1 MESGLSNTR
10 TYYVPLI
17 TDDRGRTLAVHLY
30 HRPATGKVLWLFTS
44 EQRGLSFLSRFMSQP
59 DEKEKAV
66 RQIVEARGP
75 EATSRGLHFGEH
87 VSANTLEEIKR
98 DLERWGVDRLIVDPG
113 FPEEGQRVYELP
125 RDLPND

>member
-1 MESGLSNTR
+1 M
-10 TYYVPLI
+10 PLI

-75 EATSRGLHFGEH
+75 EATSRSLHFGEH

-98 DLERWGVDRLIVDPG
+98 DLERWGVDRLIVGPG
-113 FPEEGQRVYELP
+113 FQRRGSASTSCRATCRTTRSRSATLS
-125 RDLPND
+125 